1 MIKKHLIKLNG
12 ILILIFGLI
21 ALFFP
26 NVTLKALGFYF
37 AISLLIGGI
46 VLFVEAIKVKKYGHN
61 WHMPLIEGSIGIL
74 ISLIIL
80 ARPEVVA
87 TVFVIVMGIWAI
99 ITGLIFLFAYSRK
112 TLPAFSNSIMLVISI
127 ISLITG
133 VFIIINPF
141 ESTRI
146 VTVLIGIYA
155 IIYGIFS
162 LSNSSKRYHKK
173 QKTIQ

>member
-1 MIKKHLIKLNG
+1 MIKNNLIKLNG

-26 NVTLKALGFYF
+26 GITLKALGIYF
-37 AISLLIGGI
+37 AISLLIGGM
-46 VLFVEAIKVKKYGHN
+46 VLLVEAFRLRKSGIKSYLPV
-61 WHMPLIEGSIGIL
+61 LEGIIGIV

-99 ITGLIFLFAYSRK
+99 VTGLIFLFAYSKK
-112 TLPAFSNSIMLVISI
+112 TLPAFSNSVMLVIAI
-127 ISLITG
+127 LSLMIG

-146 VTVLIGIYA
+146 ITVLIGIYA

-162 LSNSSKRYHKK
+162 FSNSSKRYH
-173 QKTIQ
+173 QPTGV